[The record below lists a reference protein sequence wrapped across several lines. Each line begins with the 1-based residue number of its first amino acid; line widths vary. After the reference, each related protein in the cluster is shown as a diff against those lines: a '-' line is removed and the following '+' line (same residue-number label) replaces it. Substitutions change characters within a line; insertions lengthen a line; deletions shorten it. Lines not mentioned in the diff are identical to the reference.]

1 MWNGQRDSPRERER
15 VTAKDGREEIRR
27 EEGETVT
34 KEK

>member
-15 VTAKDGREEIRR
+15 VTAKDGREIRR